1 MRRLTSYGARTPVYE
16 LDIAFIPGC
25 DLFLTWILCPLP
37 SQTHIHALRATFRAL
52 NAEDIDRSC
61 YPNNDASDQ
70 PGPFATRYTGCASS
84 FDPQETN
91 YGPPLGARNFYHL
104 LARFLALGP
113 LGVVNGRGSF
123 ARSSPPRYT
132 LDRRM

>member
-1 MRRLTSYGARTPVYE
+1 MHE

-25 DLFLTWILCPLP
+25 GLFPTWILCPLP
-37 SQTHIHALRATFRAL
+37 SQTHIHALSATFRAL
-52 NAEDIDRSC
+52 NAEDVDRS
-61 YPNNDASDQ
+61 YFPNNDRDQ
-70 PGPFATRYTGCASS
+70 PGPFATRYAGCASS

-91 YGPPLGARNFYHL
+91 HGPALGARNFFHF